1 MIVISEDVWSADF
14 EALADSFPIVREPD
28 LWSKKDELKAKLADA
43 TALVVRN
50 RTQVTREIIEAAPQL
65 KIIARAGVG
74 LDNIDIK
81 AADENGVIVSAAL
94 GINATAVGEETLAM
108 ALALSRKLIE
118 LDSSTRAG
126 EWNRKAGREISG
138 KTWGLLGFGATARA
152 TAELLKGFKVKVLA
166 YDPFAK
172 PTSEYLTSINAQ
184 MAQLNDVVSQSDFIS
199 VHLPSTPETKE
210 VINAQLLSTMKKSA
224 VIINV
229 GRGEVI
235 NEADLESALKNGVI
249 AGAGL
254 DVRAQEPPQ
263 DKRFTDLANVVLAP
277 HIAGIT
283 HESQAAINRVLVS
296 EIRAA
301 LTGQAQQ
308 FAVGAVKQA
317 K

>member
-1 MIVISEDVWSADF
+1 VIVISEDVWSADF

-81 AADENGVIVSAAL
+81 AADENGVIVAAAL

-118 LDSSTRAG
+118 LDASTRAG

-308 FAVGAVKQA
+308 YAVGAVKQA

>member
-1 MIVISEDVWSADF
+1 VIVISEDVWSADF

-81 AADENGVIVSAAL
+81 AADENGVIVAAAL

-118 LDSSTRAG
+118 LDASTRAG
-126 EWNRKAGREISG
+126 EWNRKAGSEISG

-263 DKRFTDLANVVLAP
+263 DKRFTDIANVVLAP

>member
-1 MIVISEDVWSADF
+1 VIVISEDVWSADF

-81 AADENGVIVSAAL
+81 AADENGVIVAAAL

-118 LDSSTRAG
+118 LDASTRAG
-126 EWNRKAGREISG
+126 EWNRKAGSEISG

-308 FAVGAVKQA
+308 YAVGAVKQA